1 MDLKY
6 KIMNKLI
13 VLSFVVLLSS
23 FKAFCQ
29 NSNYV
34 FVEGKVKS
42 PSSVTV
48 ILKTF
53 APKKKDVEKEA
64 KCAALK
70 IIMFDGVE
78 GTIYN
83 RPLLSQ
89 GIAALHDNEYYFDTL
104 FNSNLADYIK
114 YTKML
119 SNFKK
124 AEKNEKSTLYSV
136 EVNYIQLKKD
146 LEKNKISKQLGL

>member
-1 MDLKY
+1 
-6 KIMNKLI
+6 MNKLI

-23 FKAFCQ
+23 LNAFCQ
-29 NSNYV
+29 NSNYL
-34 FVEGKVKS
+34 FVEGNVKS

-48 ILKTF
+48 ILRTF
-53 APKKKDVEKEA
+53 AAKKKDVEKEA

-70 IIMFDGVE
+70 IVMFDGVE

-89 GIAALHDNEYYFDTL
+89 GVAALHDNEYFFDTL
-104 FNSNLADYIK
+104 FNSNLSDYIK
-114 YTKML
+114 QAKML
-119 SNFKK
+119 SDFKK

-146 LEKNKISKQLGL
+146 LEKNKIRKQLGL

>member
-1 MDLKY
+1 
-6 KIMNKLI
+6 MNKLI

-23 FKAFCQ
+23 LNAFCQ
-29 NSNYV
+29 NSNYL
-34 FVEGKVKS
+34 FVEGNVKS

-53 APKKKDVEKEA
+53 AAKKKDVEKEA

-70 IIMFDGVE
+70 IVMFDGVE

-89 GIAALHDNEYYFDTL
+89 GVAALHDNEYFFDTL
-104 FNSNLADYIK
+104 FNSNLSDYIK
-114 YTKML
+114 QAKML
-119 SNFKK
+119 SDFKK

-146 LEKNKISKQLGL
+146 LEKNKIRKQLGL

>member
-1 MDLKY
+1 
-6 KIMNKLI
+6 MNKLI

-23 FKAFCQ
+23 LNAFCQ
-29 NSNYV
+29 NSNYL
-34 FVEGKVKS
+34 FVEGNVKS

-53 APKKKDVEKEA
+53 AAKKKDVEKEA

-70 IIMFDGVE
+70 IVMFDGVE

-89 GIAALHDNEYYFDTL
+89 GVAALHDNEYFFDTL
-104 FNSNLADYIK
+104 FNSNLSDYIK
-114 YTKML
+114 QAKML
-119 SNFKK
+119 SDFKK
-124 AEKNEKSTLYSV
+124 AEKDEKSTLYSV

-146 LEKNKISKQLGL
+146 LEKNKIRKQLGL

>member
-1 MDLKY
+1 
-6 KIMNKLI
+6 MNKLI

-23 FKAFCQ
+23 LNAFCQ
-29 NSNYV
+29 NSNYL
-34 FVEGKVKS
+34 FVEGNVKS

-48 ILKTF
+48 ILRTF
-53 APKKKDVEKEA
+53 AAKKKDVEKEA

-70 IIMFDGVE
+70 IVMFDGVE

-89 GIAALHDNEYYFDTL
+89 GVAALHDNEYFFDTL
-104 FNSNLADYIK
+104 FNSNLSDYIK
-114 YTKML
+114 QAKML
-119 SNFKK
+119 SDFKK
-124 AEKNEKSTLYSV
+124 AEKDEKSTLYSV

-146 LEKNKISKQLGL
+146 LEKNKIRKQLGL

>member
-1 MDLKY
+1 
-6 KIMNKLI
+6 MNRNCMMRSFLL
-13 VLSFVVLLSS
+13 LSLLLLSS
-23 FKAFCQ
+23 LKGVSQ

-34 FVEGKVKS
+34 YVEGNVKS

-48 ILKTF
+48 VLKTF
-53 APKKKDVEKEA
+53 AAKKKEVEKEA

-70 IIMFDGVE
+70 IVMFDGVE

-83 RPLLSQ
+83 RPLLNQ
-89 GIAALHDNEYYFDTL
+89 GIVALHDNEYFFDTL
-104 FNSNLADYIK
+104 FNSNLSDYIK
-114 YTKML
+114 HTKML
-119 SNFKK
+119 SDFKK